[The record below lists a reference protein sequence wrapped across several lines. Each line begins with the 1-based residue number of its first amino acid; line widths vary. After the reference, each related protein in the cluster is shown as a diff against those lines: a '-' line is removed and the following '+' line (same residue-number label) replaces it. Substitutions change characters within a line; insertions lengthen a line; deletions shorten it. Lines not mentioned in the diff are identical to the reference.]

1 MSLGYF
7 AIAVIL
13 VLVLELFKDPTP
25 RSPVIPRLRIGVG
38 KR

>member
-7 AIAVIL
+7 AIVIIIG
-13 VLVLELFKDPTP
+13 LVLELLRDPTP
-25 RSPVIPRLRIGVG
+25 RSPVPPRPRLGVG